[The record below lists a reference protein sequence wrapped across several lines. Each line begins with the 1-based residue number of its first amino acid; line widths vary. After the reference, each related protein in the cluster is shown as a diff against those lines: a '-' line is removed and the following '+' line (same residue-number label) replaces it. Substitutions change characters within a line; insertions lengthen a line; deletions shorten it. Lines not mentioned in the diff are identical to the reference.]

1 MKEIVTLDIILY
13 GSYSGREIMAATIA
27 TVVDIQDCGEA
38 NMVFGN
44 DTSVIV
50 ARPGESPGTVI

>member
-1 MKEIVTLDIILY
+1 
-13 GSYSGREIMAATIA
+13 MAATLA